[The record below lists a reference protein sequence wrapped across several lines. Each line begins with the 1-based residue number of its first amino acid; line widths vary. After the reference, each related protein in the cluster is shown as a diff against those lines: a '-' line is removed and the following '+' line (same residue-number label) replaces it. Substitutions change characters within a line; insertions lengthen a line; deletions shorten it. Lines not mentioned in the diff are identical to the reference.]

1 MDGEKFT
8 VVVVDGEA
16 ADLGDFSTPS
26 VRYDNLSWSESV
38 QLARLSFKQGFEIV
52 IWKLDRE
59 G

>member
-52 IWKLDRE
+52 LWKIDGE

>member
-26 VRYDNLSWSESV
+26 VRYDGLTWDEGV
-38 QLARLSFKQGFEIV
+38 QLARLSFKQGFEVV
-52 IWKLDRE
+52 IWKVDGRE
-59 G
+59 

>member
-1 MDGEKFT
+1 MDKERFT

-26 VRYDNLSWSESV
+26 VRYDNLSWDESV

-52 IWKLDRE
+52 LWKVDGKE
-59 G
+59 

>member
-26 VRYDNLSWSESV
+26 VRYDNLSWAQSIE
-38 QLARLSFKQGFEIV
+38 LAKLSFTQGFEIV
-52 IWKLDRE
+52 LWKIDGNE
-59 G
+59 